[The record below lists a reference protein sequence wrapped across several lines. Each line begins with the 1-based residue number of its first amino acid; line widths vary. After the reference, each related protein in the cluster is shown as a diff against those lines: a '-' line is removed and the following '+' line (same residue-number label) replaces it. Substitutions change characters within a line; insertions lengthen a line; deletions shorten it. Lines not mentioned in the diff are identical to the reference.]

1 MASRNRPSTVRH
13 HAALP
18 LDPDL
23 DHDALRALLRRRAGV
38 VRTTELARVLGD
50 RPAAR
55 RLPAALPRLLPG
67 VLFAAARS
75 PTVRDRRLAA
85 LRYAGSGALLTGL
98 TALRLYGLRRLPAEW
113 EVHVLVPARRRRR
126 SSSYAVLERT
136 PRLPAHRWRDGLPC
150 APPARA
156 VVDAARRLRDP
167 KAMRSLMTQVL
178 DRELC
183 SVADLATELR
193 TAEGPG
199 LARPRLRFTEIRE
212 ERARETRARLRTL
225 LERARIPPPLWD
237 PPLPGAPVA
246 HWPARKVVLV
256 LDLSPWALSPAA
268 ALAVSVDAYRLR
280 RSGCL
285 VVSVTPD
292 DLARRPAD
300 VLATVAGAVRPAS
313 ARHAAAGRRPTGPAA
328 TWPALPL

>member
-1 MASRNRPSTVRH
+1 MASRNRSSTVRH
-13 HAALP
+13 HAEIP
-18 LDPDL
+18 LGPEI
-23 DHDALRALLRRRAGV
+23 DHEALRALVRRRAGV

-67 VLFAAARS
+67 VIFAAARS

-85 LRYAGSGALLTGL
+85 LRYAGPGALLTGL
-98 TALRLYGLRRLPAEW
+98 TALRLYGLRKLPAEW

-126 SSSYAVLERT
+126 SSSYALLERT
-136 PRLPAHRWRDGLPC
+136 SRLPAHRWRDGLPC

-156 VVDAARRLRDP
+156 VVDATRRLRDP
-167 KAMRSLMTQVL
+167 DVMRGLLVQVL

-183 SVADLATELR
+183 TVADLATELR
-193 TAEGPG
+193 AAEGPG

-237 PPLPGAPVA
+237 PPLAGDPVA
-246 HWPARKVVLV
+246 HWPDRKVVLV
-256 LDLSPWALSPAA
+256 LDLSAWALSPSA
-268 ALAVSVDAYRLR
+268 ALAIAVDAHRLR
-280 RSGCL
+280 RCGNR
-285 VVSVTPD
+285 VVAVTPD
-292 DLARRPAD
+292 DLARRPAH
-300 VLATVAGAVRPAS
+300 VLSTIAGAVRPAS
-313 ARHAAAGRRPTGPAA
+313 MRQAPPRRPSGPTGA
-328 TWPALPL
+328 WPALPL